1 MLQVSKEQFQIKL
14 EDIDEADNY
23 NYREGEAEGIALK
36 KFERALKLGDLHE
49 FPNVTYFHKKKLL
62 ERQRK
67 IDQMETAK
75 NPLEKDRVRHL
86 VEKLDED
93 IKAIEKFLQKDT
105 RISRAGGQA
114 SLTIEE
120 IEKEEAQKNFYIWL
134 EQQEKEGDNRKETIH
149 LKQNLNEKEQVYLE
163 I

>member
-67 IDQMETAK
+67 ID
-75 NPLEKDRVRHL
+75 
-86 VEKLDED
+86 
-93 IKAIEKFLQKDT
+93 
-105 RISRAGGQA
+105 
-114 SLTIEE
+114 
-120 IEKEEAQKNFYIWL
+120 
-134 EQQEKEGDNRKETIH
+134 
-149 LKQNLNEKEQVYLE
+149 
-163 I
+163 